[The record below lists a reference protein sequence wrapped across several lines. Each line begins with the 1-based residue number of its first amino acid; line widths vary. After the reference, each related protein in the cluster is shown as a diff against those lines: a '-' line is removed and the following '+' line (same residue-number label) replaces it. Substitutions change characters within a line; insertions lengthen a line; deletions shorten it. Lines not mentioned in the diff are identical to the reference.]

1 MSSSPSSDWDLS
13 KAADVKLY
21 LATTPFAATS
31 VLPLSG
37 GYSNFV
43 YRLVLQTPYEGRT
56 TLVLKHG
63 KDHLPGS
70 DKTTLHF
77 DLVRQIFEVEA
88 MNWIHT
94 WISPDALVTTPKVHC
109 IDETAHCV
117 LMDDA
122 GEGSTTLKQFILD
135 GQCDTSVAKDIGH
148 GLGAFLARM
157 HARGAAPEE
166 DRARRTMDT
175 NEQGK
180 RLSAWVTHGRTISTL
195 SGADGLEALEK
206 PTLGIAEEDLQLVA
220 DYTQQTSA
228 AIMNSKETIV
238 QGDFWPGNMLLTLD
252 NTGKLKRITV
262 VDWEL
267 VKLGIPGYDLGQ
279 FFAETHLLRRFHPRL
294 DETVSVLEYAFKQ
307 AYAKEAGLPS
317 VEADEKLNRDML
329 VQQAVHLITWTV
341 RIRWGEREAMRAVVM
356 EGFRQLK
363 SCIKSIPS
371 GKQA

>member
-1 MSSSPSSDWDLS
+1 MSSPSSDLDLS
-13 KAADVKLY
+13 KAADVKMY
-21 LATTPFAATS
+21 LASTPFAATS

-43 YRLVLQTPYEGRT
+43 YRLVLQTPYEGRK

-70 DKTTLHF
+70 NRTKLHF
-77 DLVRQIFEVEA
+77 DLVRQKFEVEA
-88 MNWIHT
+88 MNWIYT
-94 WISPDALVTTPKVHC
+94 WISPDALVTTPKVHH

-135 GQCDTSVAKDIGH
+135 GQCDTSMAKDIGH

-166 DRARRTMDT
+166 DGPRRIMDT

-180 RLSAWVTHGRTISTL
+180 RLSAWVTHGRTVSTL
-195 SGADGLEALEK
+195 SGADGLDALVN
-206 PTLGIAEEDLQLVA
+206 PTLGITEEDLKLLG
-220 DYTQQTSA
+220 DYAQKTSA
-228 AIMNSKETIV
+228 AIMNSKATIV

-252 NTGKLKRITV
+252 SAGKLKRITV

-267 VKLGIPGYDLGQ
+267 AKLGIPGYDLGQ

-294 DETVSVLEYAFKQ
+294 GETVSVLEDAIKQ

-317 VEADEKLNRDML
+317 VEANKTLNRDML
-329 VQQAVHLITWTV
+329 VQ
-341 RIRWGEREAMRAVVM
+341 
-356 EGFRQLK
+356 
-363 SCIKSIPS
+363 
-371 GKQA
+371 